1 MTALLQDLRYA
12 LRTLAKKPGFA
23 AAAVGTLTLGIGAN
37 TAIFSVVNAVLLRPL
52 PFPNPD
58 RLMLLWEKTAELPT
72 MMVAYPD
79 YLDWRD
85 QNGVFENLAVYNRY
99 RSVNLTGSGDPERVS
114 AAAVS
119 ANFLATVG
127 VQPEIGRGF
136 LPEEDRPD
144 AKVVVL
150 LHGFFERR
158 FGADR
163 SLVGRTMT
171 LDGSPHT
178 VVGVMPRR
186 YRYPAGVE
194 MLVSVGAL
202 GQESLESRNT
212 HPGLVGIGRL
222 KEGVSLARARGQMQT
237 IAARLALKHPDSNA
251 GVGVEVAP
259 LSEILVGSSRPTL
272 VLLLA
277 AVGFVLLIACAN
289 VASLSLARA
298 MARGREMAIRAA
310 LGAGRARLAR
320 QLVTEA
326 LVLSFAGGGLGL
338 VAAGWSASLLSAL
351 APKNLPG
358 PPDLRL
364 DARVLAFTLF
374 VSALAGL
381 LFGLAPAVRLARRSL
396 ETSLKEDGWG
406 LAGGSG
412 RRRARGLLVAAE
424 VAISVLLLVGAGLM
438 LRSLAVLQRVE
449 PGFDPTGVA
458 VGNVSLPKRSYP
470 TDEAARNFF
479 EAAIAR
485 LKSSPGIHAAAAGDP
500 TPFGPGGWQT
510 GITVEGVPS
519 PSPNENP
526 LVNAAVV
533 SPDYFRALSI
543 PLARGR
549 FFSDADDGRAPR
561 SVIVSRAMVERFW
574 PGADPVGKRIKFGPE
589 NSKEPW
595 MEVVGVAGDV
605 KQNSLSER
613 FKAQVYFPLR
623 QTPVRSLTLVAKSS
637 QGAGAAAA
645 ALRRAVSET
654 DTRQPVWGVA
664 PLERLL
670 AETVGPSRFSTAL
683 LTAFAALALLLAV
696 VGIYGVLSHSVRE
709 RRREIGL
716 RLTLGAA
723 ASDVVRMVVGEG
735 MRPVAVGLATGLAA
749 AAALSRLLSRMLFQV
764 SPTDP
769 RILAAA
775 PLLVAAVAI
784 AASYLPARR
793 AARLDPMEALRSQ

>member
-99 RSVNLTGSGDPERVS
+99 RSINLTGSGDPERVS

-144 AKVVVL
+144 AKAVVL

-519 PSPNENP
+519 PSPNENT

-533 SPDYFRALSI
+533 SPAYF
-543 PLARGR
+543 
-549 FFSDADDGRAPR
+549 
-561 SVIVSRAMVERFW
+561 
-574 PGADPVGKRIKFGPE
+574 
-589 NSKEPW
+589 
-595 MEVVGVAGDV
+595 
-605 KQNSLSER
+605 
-613 FKAQVYFPLR
+613 
-623 QTPVRSLTLVAKSS
+623 
-637 QGAGAAAA
+637 
-645 ALRRAVSET
+645 
-654 DTRQPVWGVA
+654 
-664 PLERLL
+664 
-670 AETVGPSRFSTAL
+670 
-683 LTAFAALALLLAV
+683 
-696 VGIYGVLSHSVRE
+696 
-709 RRREIGL
+709 
-716 RLTLGAA
+716 
-723 ASDVVRMVVGEG
+723 
-735 MRPVAVGLATGLAA
+735 
-749 AAALSRLLSRMLFQV
+749 
-764 SPTDP
+764 
-769 RILAAA
+769 
-775 PLLVAAVAI
+775 
-784 AASYLPARR
+784 
-793 AARLDPMEALRSQ
+793 